1 MSEQVK
7 QHMQENEE
15 LKNMPDPNQMG
26 MPAAEDGEGDDDGEG
41 Q

>member
-1 MSEQVK
+1 MSEAVK

-26 MPAAEDGEGDDDGEG
+26 MQAEENEGGDDEREA
-41 Q
+41 